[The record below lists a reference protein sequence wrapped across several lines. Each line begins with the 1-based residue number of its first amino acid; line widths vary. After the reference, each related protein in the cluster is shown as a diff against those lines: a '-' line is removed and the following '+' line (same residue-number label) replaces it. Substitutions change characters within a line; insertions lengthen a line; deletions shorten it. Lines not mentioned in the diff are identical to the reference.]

1 MVETIKDLQRMADD
15 VVSVYQSDPNL
26 FEDISAKLDNVLL
39 EIKDLGQQIETHGIL
54 QEQRW
59 QLLKALGSMS

>member
-26 FEDISAKLDNVLL
+26 FEDISAKLENVLL

>member
-1 MVETIKDLQRMADD
+1 MGETIRDLQRMADD